1 MLDTIAGN
9 EPLRAAL
16 KSALQ
21 SGRLPHSILLC
32 GARGAGAGYAAR
44 CLAADYLYPGGG
56 DGARC
61 VMQLSSPELIVL
73 EGEGASGEIRVERVR
88 EARKSLFATALSAEG
103 RVVLIRG
110 AHRLNASGANALLK
124 VLEEPPEGVL
134 FLLTAPGAAS
144 VLATVRSR
152 SCAYTLAPV
161 SAAEC
166 AARLRAEGA
175 SEAQAAELAAA
186 FGGKIGLGLSV
197 LRDENFAKRYA
208 AARAAAAACEK
219 RDAYAAL
226 LALAPF
232 ERDRAAC
239 LDVCDCLAELCAA
252 ALRGDEAAAGLSA
265 QRGARALAHV
275 RDARRRIRANAAA
288 KLALTVL
295 GMRLGEE

>member
-1 MLDTIAGN
+1 MLDTIRGN

-16 KSALQ
+16 KSALE
-21 SGRLPHSILLC
+21 SGRLAHSVLLC
-32 GARGAGAGYAAR
+32 GARGTGAGYAAR
-44 CLAADYLYPGGG
+44 CLAADYLYPNGG

-61 VMQLSSPELIVL
+61 VMELASPELIVL

-88 EARKSLFATALSAEG
+88 AARKALFATSLSAEG

-134 FLLTAPGAAS
+134 FILTAPGAAS

-152 SCAYTLAPV
+152 ACAYSLAPV
-161 SAAEC
+161 SEREC
-166 AARLRAEGA
+166 AARLREEGA
-175 SEAQAAELAAA
+175 DERRAAELAAA
-186 FGGKIGLGLSV
+186 FGGKIGLGLAC
-197 LRDENFAKRYA
+197 LRDAEFERRYE
-208 AARAAAAACEK
+208 AARAAASACEK
-219 RDAYAAL
+219 RDAYGAM

-232 ERDRAAC
+232 ERDRAAAA
-239 LDVCDCLAELCAA
+239 DVCECLAELCAA
-252 ALRGDEAAAGLSA
+252 AMRGADAGTGLTAPRAAAALG
-265 QRGARALAHV
+265 RARE
-275 RDARRRIRANAAA
+275 ARRRIRANAGA